1 MGKAR
6 LRGSGEEE
14 IVWFTVEVKRESS
27 ENESGDLAGMMQR
40 RLKGPDSC
48 SSGTSRD
55 WKIFPINRIH
65 RYTRF
70 IP

>member
-1 MGKAR
+1 MGKVR

-40 RLKGPDSC
+40 RAEGTRQLQLRYDQRLEDISDQ
-48 SSGTSRD
+48 SGSPLH
-55 WKIFPINRIH
+55 KIP
-65 RYTRF
+65 
-70 IP
+70 